1 MLRVTVAVP
10 ALVTDVAWWRRW
22 WWSVIGLRLFFA
34 LFLWSCAKTRRTNQ
48 TNERKNGTSYI
59 DPLDAGVQRHIH
71 PKTIA
76 TTTTLLKSQTH
87 YALYSLLRIAAFN
100 IDSIEIHHPSIHP
113 SIHRSHP
120 YPYPST
126 TSNVKWLWRQKKNQ
140 RKKHIEQ
147 TKQNTP
153 YVASLRS
160 YLQINR

>member
-59 DPLDAGVQRHIH
+59 DPWDADGADAGVQRHIH

-76 TTTTLLKSQTH
+76 ATTTLLKSQTH
-87 YALYSLLRIAAFN
+87 YALYSLVLYCCFQHWFN
-100 IDSIEIHHPSIHP
+100 WNPSSIYP

-126 TSNVKWLWRQKKNQ
+126 TSNVKWLWRQKKRSAQ
-140 RKKHIEQ
+140 K
-147 TKQNTP
+147 P
-153 YVASLRS
+153 YRA
-160 YLQINR
+160 N

>member
-59 DPLDAGVQRHIH
+59 DPWDADGADAGVQRHIH

-76 TTTTLLKSQTH
+76 TTTTLQKSQTH
-87 YALYSLLRIAAFN
+87 YSLYSLLCIAAFN

-113 SIHRSHP
+113 SIAPIHIHIRPQHLMSSGCGGKKRSAQKP
-120 YPYPST
+120 YRA
-126 TSNVKWLWRQKKNQ
+126 N
-140 RKKHIEQ
+140 
-147 TKQNTP
+147 
-153 YVASLRS
+153 
-160 YLQINR
+160 